1 MITFFGRTL
10 TYLIPVIVF
19 LGLFATSFFV
29 VSADTWGAEGGNNT
43 GVPGTNDG
51 VGGVNPGSP
60 NGTQSLNLVNP
71 LKSDTIEAFIFAII
85 DIILVFALPIVIFFI
100 MYAGFLYTTARGNVS
115 QIEQAHTALL
125 WALIGGVVVLGA
137 KVIVEVVQG
146 TVEGLQL

>member
-1 MITFFGRTL
+1 MNAFFQRSL
-10 TYLIPVIVF
+10 TAFVPVFIFLAILIH
-19 LGLFATSFFV
+19 SFIV
-29 VSADTWGAEGGNNT
+29 VSADTWGA
-43 GVPGTNDG
+43 DG
-51 VGGVNPGSP
+51 Q
-60 NGTQSLNLVNP
+60 TQSGGDGDGTSGGDGEGDSTQTIYVVNP

-115 QIEQAHTALL
+115 QIEQAHAALL